1 MEKILVELG
10 QRLKVLRQSK
20 GLRQKDMAE
29 LMGITEQNYQ
39 RYEYGKI
46 NVPATTLAFF
56 ADFFGVTTDY
66 LLGRSEEQAAQP
78 KGT

>member
-1 MEKILVELG
+1 MIELLLEFSH
-10 QRLKVLRQSK
+10 RLKALRKSK
-20 GLRQKDMAE
+20 GLTQRDMAE
-29 LMGITEQNYQ
+29 AMGIAERNYQ
-39 RYEYGKI
+39 RYEHGEI

-66 LLGRSEEQAAQP
+66 LLGRGDEQADQP